1 MMKNSHKGYTLL
13 ELIVSVG
20 IFSVVML
27 AATAAYLSLISLDRS
42 ARATTDVVTNL
53 SFALDSMARE
63 IRAGKLYACNNSA
76 STFNCGYAEYGTNP
90 GNSFAFTDGRAAPR
104 RIVYS
109 VNASNQLEAS
119 VTPAS
124 GGSTVTYPITDSRI
138 RIDKLNFYVKG
149 VGAAG
154 VTGEAVVQ
162 PQVLFVISG
171 VMQVAPDEQINFSI
185 QSSATQRLIE
195 FNAS

>member
-1 MMKNSHKGYTLL
+1 MRNAHKGYTLL

-27 AATAAYLSLISLDRS
+27 AATAAYLSLISLDRQ

-63 IRAGKLYACNNSA
+63 IRAGKLYACNDS
-76 STFNCGYAEYGTNP
+76 STVVNCGYAQYGTNP
-90 GNSFAFTDGRAAPR
+90 GNSFSFTDGRASPR
-104 RIVYS
+104 RVVYS
-109 VNASNQLEAS
+109 VNTNNQLVAAL
-119 VTPAS
+119 TPVS
-124 GGSTVTYPITDSRI
+124 GGPTVTYPITDSRI

-149 VGAAG
+149 VGTTG
-154 VTGEAVVQ
+154 GEAAVQ

-171 VMQVAPDEQINFSI
+171 VMQVSPTEQTSFSI
-185 QSSATQRLIE
+185 QSSATQRLLE
-195 FNAS
+195 LNAS